1 MDDYSLRE
9 SFALNSWKNGAGAH
23 IVQIQKNLGHQ
34 SLATTKGYMNV
45 SYDYAIAPSS
55 FLEF

>member
-1 MDDYSLRE
+1 MDDYRLKE
-9 SFALNSWKNGAGAH
+9 SFALNSWKNGEGAH

-34 SLATTKGYMNV
+34 SLATTEGYMNV
-45 SYDYAIAPSS
+45 SYDYANAPSS